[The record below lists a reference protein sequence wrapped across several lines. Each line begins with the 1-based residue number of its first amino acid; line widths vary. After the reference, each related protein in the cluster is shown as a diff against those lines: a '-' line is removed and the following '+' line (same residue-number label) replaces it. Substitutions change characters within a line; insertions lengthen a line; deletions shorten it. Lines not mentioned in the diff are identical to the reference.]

1 VNGRGV
7 LVVGCGDISDR
18 YALDIGRQPHLRLV
32 GAVDLAA
39 ERAQAFAER
48 HGVRAYA
55 DLREALADPAVEIV
69 ANLTGH
75 RAHAPVSRA
84 AIEAGRHVFSE
95 KPLALTA
102 TEAHELVRLAEQR
115 GVLLGG
121 APIVPLGE
129 LVQTARRWIEEGR
142 LGPLRLA
149 YAEVNWGRIEA
160 WHPDAKAFY
169 DVGPLFDVGVYP
181 LTLTASLL
189 GPFRRIASAY
199 ATQLLPERRTAAG
212 GSYEFGAPDF
222 VSAVLVTAGGAAVRL
237 TANFYVADPAR
248 QRGVELHGD
257 DGSLWLSNWFQFGG
271 TLEYAPH
278 GEPYRPV
285 PLLREPEVGLPWA
298 LGLEDLALAIE
309 ERRSPRADGALAAH
323 VVEAMEA
330 IITAA
335 TTGRPVDLESAPVI
349 PPPPGWAASLPL
361 PVAKAAA

>member
-1 VNGRGV
+1 MTGRGV

-18 YALDIGRQPHLRLV
+18 YAVDIARQPHLRLV
-32 GAVDLAA
+32 GAVDLAV
-39 ERAQAFAER
+39 ERAEAFAAR
-48 HGVRAYA
+48 HGVRPYA
-55 DLREALADPAVEIV
+55 HLAEALADPEVEIV

-75 RAHAPVSRA
+75 RAHAPVTQA
-84 AIEAGRHVFSE
+84 VITAGRHAFSE

-102 TEAHELVRLAEQR
+102 AEADELVRLADAR
-115 GVLLGG
+115 GVLLAC
-121 APIVPLGE
+121 APIAPLGE

-142 LGPLRLA
+142 LGRVRVA

-160 WHPDAKAFY
+160 WHRDAKAFY

-189 GPFRRIASAY
+189 GPFSRVASAY
-199 ATQLLPERRTAAG
+199 ATQLLPERRTVDGAPF
-212 GSYEFGAPDF
+212 EFEAPDF

-257 DGSLWLSNWFQFGG
+257 DGALWLSNWFQFGG
-271 TLEYAPH
+271 TLEHAPH

-298 LGLEDLALAIE
+298 AGLEDLALALDE
-309 ERRSPRADGALAAH
+309 GRRPRADGPLAAH

-330 IITAA
+330 ILTTAA
-335 TTGRPVDLESAPVI
+335 TGRPVEIRSSPAV
-349 PPPPGWAASLPL
+349 PPPPEWAAALPL
-361 PVAKAAA
+361 TMAEAAA